1 MRLLQERETILLGD
15 LDNLVIN
22 KKKVLKKQ
30 MDLFDQEFKRLST
43 STNFTGT
50 LKQNFETDL

>member
-15 LDNLVIN
+15 LDNLVVN

-50 LKQNFETDL
+50 HETVF